1 MTWDSAPR
9 NSKRRTRVRLD
20 SVSDIRREAA
30 RIYRKALEGEVKIDD
45 MSRLINALS
54 VIGRMVEGSD
64 LESRIEALEAR

>member
-1 MTWDSAPR
+1 
-9 NSKRRTRVRLD
+9 LD